1 MTGRKVEKIN
11 ENFMY
16 SYFLAKIKNKTKVK

>member
-11 ENFMY
+11 ENFIY
-16 SYFLAKIKNKTKVK
+16 SYFLAKKKNKKKVK